1 MRSAFS
7 ARAHAH
13 ASALSGQ
20 EGARSCDMIQLGS
33 TKSILFGHEDSMNG
47 GCGLASRACLHLNY
61 AQIHFIVILQ
71 IVIYTPSSCRV
82 AQPHLHRASKYSVC
96 LVEEKRME
104 GKNY

>member
-71 IVIYTPSSCRV
+71 IVIYTPSSW
-82 AQPHLHRASKYSVC
+82 LHSVHT
-96 LVEEKRME
+96 
-104 GKNY
+104 